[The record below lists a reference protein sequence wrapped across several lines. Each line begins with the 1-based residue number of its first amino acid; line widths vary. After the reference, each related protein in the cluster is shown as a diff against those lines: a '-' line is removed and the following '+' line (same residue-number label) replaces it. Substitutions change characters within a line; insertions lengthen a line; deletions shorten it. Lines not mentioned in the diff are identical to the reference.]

1 MAVKTP
7 LTRDECAELLSPYD
21 LGELVRSEPI
31 PQGTVQTNLVLATS
45 RGKFVLRVYENRSR
59 ESVLFERD
67 LVLYLTERHYPCP
80 ALIANTQGEY
90 VGVYGGKPY
99 VISEFVEGRHIEHP
113 GAGHRQQLVR
123 RVAELQKVTEGFHS
137 PYTPYRWNYDPDL
150 CRGLARAAAASLNP
164 DSGRKK
170 LAWLE
175 GELAALDLPSS
186 LPRGIC
192 HCDFHFSNVLFRG
205 DEFAA
210 LLDFDDANWTF
221 LPFDLVGLIE
231 SWAWPHPAAM
241 LDVAEA
247 RRTVQAYLAH
257 RPLAPIEQQH
267 LYDVYKLSILL
278 VCVWYF
284 ARGGPDDFRERRKVE
299 ALTHLG
305 RQQFIDELFRAPSGA

>member
-31 PQGTVQTNLVLATS
+31 PQGTIQTNFVLETTQ
-45 RGKFVLRVYENRSR
+45 GKFVLRVYENRSR

-67 LVLYLTERHYPCP
+67 LLLYLTERHYPCP
-80 ALIANTQGEY
+80 TLVPNTLGEY
-90 VGVYGGKPY
+90 VGVYGDKPY
-99 VISEFVEGRHIEHP
+99 VISEFVEGQHIEHP
-113 GAGHRQQLVR
+113 AAHHRQQLVQ
-123 RVAELQKVTEGFHS
+123 RVAELQTVTKNFHS

-150 CRGLARAAAASLNP
+150 CRRLARAAAAKLNT

-205 DEFAA
+205 GEFVA

-231 SWAWPHPAAM
+231 SWAWPHPAKM
-241 LDVAEA
+241 PDVAEA
-247 RRTVQAYLAH
+247 RRTVQAYMAH
-257 RPLAPIEQQH
+257 RPLDPIEQQH
-267 LYDVYKLSILL
+267 LYDVYKLSILFD
-278 VCVWYF
+278 CVWYF
-284 ARGGPDDFRERRKVE
+284 ARGDAEDFRERRKAE
-299 ALTHLG
+299 ALTNLG
-305 RQQFIDELFRAPSGA
+305 RHRLFDELFPK